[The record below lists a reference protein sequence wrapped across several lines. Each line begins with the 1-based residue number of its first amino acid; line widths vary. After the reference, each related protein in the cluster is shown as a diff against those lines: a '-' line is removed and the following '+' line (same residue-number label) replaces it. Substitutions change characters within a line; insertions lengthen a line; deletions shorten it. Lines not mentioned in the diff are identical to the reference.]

1 MSIVTLSQIADGPV
15 IFEREKFF
23 DARGSFEM
31 VFQIEEMKQ
40 IFPDLPEMIQFNL
53 LNGVMGSLRGFHGA
67 SIEKNH
73 WKILTCAKG
82 VVKDAVLDLRKE
94 SLTFGK
100 IALIEI
106 SADSKKTLVIPP
118 GFAHGVQSLTENSL
132 TIYGTNIPY
141 RLNNEFEINP
151 LSGNWF
157 QLWENPV
164 ILSKRDSN
172 APLWVNYLNHEN
184 KSRSSFKE

>member
-31 VFQIEEMKQ
+31 VFQIEEMKK

-73 WKILTCAKG
+73 WKIL
-82 VVKDAVLDLRKE
+82 
-94 SLTFGK
+94 
-100 IALIEI
+100 
-106 SADSKKTLVIPP
+106 LVN
-118 GFAHGVQSLTENSL
+118 Q
-132 TIYGTNIPY
+132 
-141 RLNNEFEINP
+141 
-151 LSGNWF
+151 
-157 QLWENPV
+157 
-164 ILSKRDSN
+164 
-172 APLWVNYLNHEN
+172 
-184 KSRSSFKE
+184 